1 MARTQLQIFLGV
13 FLVSMAAVIII
24 FVGFNEE
31 KRMAEFAQSQQAEA
45 IEVGA
50 DLFETNCIGCHG
62 IKGDGIQ
69 GLAPPLNDRHFFTQR
84 LQEVGWQGTFQDYI
98 IATVS
103 TGRPVSTRPEQYV
116 GGGKPAMPAWSQQ
129 YGGPL
134 REDQIRDI
142 ATFILNWEPT
152 AMGQAELTELP
163 TPTAAPEEQ
172 GDPVARGRQ
181 IFTERGCAGCHTIE
195 GLSTGVVGP
204 NLTQIGEIAATLKEG
219 YSAEEYIRES
229 IQNPNAYIVEGY
241 QPNIMPQNYGQQLSQ
256 QELDDLVAFLLA
268 QK

>member
-1 MARTQLQIFLGV
+1 MTRTQAEIFFGLV
-13 FLVSMAAVIII
+13 LVSIAVAVLIL
-24 FVGFNEE
+24 VGFNEE
-31 KRMAEFAQSQQAEA
+31 IRMVQFAQAYQAEA

-50 DLFETNCIGCHG
+50 DLFEVNCTGCHG
-62 IKGDGIQ
+62 LKGDGIQ
-69 GLAPPLNDRHFFTQR
+69 GLAPSLNDRHFFTQR
-84 LQEVGWQGTFQDYI
+84 LQEVGWEGTLQDYI

-103 TGRPVSTRPEQYV
+103 TGRSVSTRPEQYV

-152 AMGQAELTELP
+152 AMGEAELAALP
-163 TPTAAPEEQ
+163 TPTPAPEEA

-181 IFTERGCAGCHTIE
+181 LFTERGCGGCHTIE
-195 GLSTGVVGP
+195 GVSTGAVAP
-204 NLTQIGEIAATLKEG
+204 NLTQIGKVGATREEG
-219 YSAEEYIRES
+219 VSAEEYIRGS
-229 IQNPNAYIVEGY
+229 ILNPNAYVVEGY
-241 QPNIMPQNYGQQLSQ
+241 QPNLMPQNYGEQLSQ

-268 QK
+268 QE